1 MGPAYAAAHKRQ
13 EGSGGCGRLDLG
25 LERAKVQPAAPVHR
39 YLEGGLNGGPH
50 NKALGPLSFLK
61 IGAAL

>member
-1 MGPAYAAAHKRQ
+1 MRRPTKGEKGPGAV
-13 EGSGGCGRLDLG
+13 EELDLD
-25 LERAKVQPAAPVHR
+25 LEGTKVQPAAPVHR
-39 YLEGGLNGGPH
+39 YLGGGLNEGQH